1 MKKGRPPKE
10 NKFAPNNGGGE
21 GTGKEVPS
29 FSVGLTEKCTANNKN
44 TKVPSRG
51 TYKSWDQGLHKDA
64 IDAAVKAILL
74 GEDGLAAARKIIPCI
89 DIPRTTLGRK
99 VKQASALLETKM
111 TGCTKDGNASMGAK

>member
-1 MKKGRPPKE
+1 MKKGRPSKE
-10 NKFAPNNGGGE
+10 DKFAPNNGGGE

-64 IDAAVKAILL
+64 MDTAVQAILL
-74 GEDGLAAARKIIPCI
+74 GEDGLAAAHKIIPYI
-89 DIPRTTLGRK
+89 DIPRTTLELK
-99 VKQASALLETKM
+99 VKQASALLETKV
-111 TGCTKDGNASMGAK
+111 TECTKDDNT